1 MKAIQVVNFKPVI
14 GSSYA
19 DCGNILGGKRILV
32 LGMSHYCQH
41 RWHCSFC
48 GTGVCPFNEN
58 VEGNFTRDKTI
69 KTYINYLLNKGPHDY
84 FMNGFTAFARSI
96 MGRNGLEYDFWKS
109 VAFANLT
116 QVAMLNSEHQ
126 PNKDE
131 LDFSRTIF
139 FDLLS
144 SIDPFPEYVIAWGK
158 AFYETPEENWIWIDE
173 KKKIG
178 EYIIPNKGHVK
189 VLGIHHPSCG
199 FKKDHW
205 GPIIRKFID
214 HINESENGI

>member
-1 MKAIQVVNFKPVI
+1 MKVNFKPVI

-19 DCGNILGGKRILV
+19 ERGNVLGGVRLCV
-32 LGMSHYCQH
+32 VGMSHYCQF
-41 RWHCSFC
+41 RWKCNSC
-48 GTGVCPFNEN
+48 GTGTCPFNEN
-58 VEGNFTRDKTI
+58 VEGNFTKEKTI
-69 KTYINYLLNKGPHDY
+69 RPYLNYLLHKGPHDCY
-84 FMNGFTAFARSI
+84 MNGFTSFARSI
-96 MGRNGLEYDFWKS
+96 MGRNGFEYDFWQS
-109 VAFANLT
+109 IAFFNFT
-116 QVAMLNSEHQ
+116 QIAMLNSEHQ
-126 PNKDE
+126 PDKEE
-131 LDFSRTIF
+131 LELSRTIF
-139 FDLLS
+139 FELLS
-144 SIDPFPEYVIAWGK
+144 LINPFPEYVIMWGK
-158 AFYETPEENWIWIDE
+158 AFDEAPEENWIWIDK